1 MRPKAEREDGYYWV
15 KWERQW
21 MVAYWFLGGWCSPI
35 HLSEML
41 DEDFQEIRPE
51 RLIPPQA

>member
-1 MRPKAEREDGYYWV
+1 VRPKAEREDGYYWV